1 MRKLLTDF
9 LQSRPPPH
17 CPPPDPCGLPPS
29 PPPSLI
35 PTNPLHDHRCQ
46 TEIRSHISLN
56 LFAIPRPIPFRRRAG
71 VFHGVRGGCCC
82 WVVCCVWAGAGG
94 RGVSVRRSPPPAP
107 LRVEGRG
114 QEWRVGGS
122 ELRPRRRARRV
133 AAPIVY
139 SPYFLVL
146 GTHDQP
152 QRRTN
157 PAAQTTQ
164 SQPACTPQPK
174 HHNAFAGG
182 STIAHH
188 GKTVLRL

>member
-107 LRVEGRG
+107 LRRVEGRG
-114 QEWRVGGS
+114 QEWGGS

-174 HHNAFAGG
+174 HHNGQCLRGG
-182 STIAHH
+182 LHH
-188 GKTVLRL
+188 SSPRY

>member
-94 RGVSVRRSPPPAP
+94 RGVSVRRSPPPRP
-107 LRVEGRG
+107 LRVG
-114 QEWRVGGS
+114 QGARVGGS

-164 SQPACTPQPK
+164 SQPACTPQPEASQCLRGGL
-174 HHNAFAGG
+174 HH
-182 STIAHH
+182 SSP
-188 GKTVLRL
+188 R